1 MQNVFDVGRGD
12 EMHYGP
18 CKNGEC
24 FQGGVFFIFFFLLI
38 WRELQ
43 HEKSL
48 HTFFFN
54 FPLSMEGFPGQ
65 IPPL

>member
-1 MQNVFDVGRGD
+1 
-12 EMHYGP
+12 MHYGP

-48 HTFFFN
+48 CAFVFKE
-54 FPLSMEGFPGQ
+54 FPLSMEGFPWQ

>member
-1 MQNVFDVGRGD
+1 
-12 EMHYGP
+12 MHYGP
-18 CKNGEC
+18 RKNGEC

-43 HEKSL
+43 HEKSQRA
-48 HTFFFN
+48 FVFKE
-54 FPLSMEGFPGQ
+54 FPLSMEGFPWQ